1 MMTGGVRKQRTW
13 RPSSVF
19 PTSSTPNS
27 DAVQRLLRML
37 ASKGLFAQDAD
48 GRFALTPIADALR
61 SDAARKATAFA
72 ALRAQGLVDFFS

>member
-1 MMTGGVRKQRTW
+1 
-13 RPSSVF
+13 
-19 PTSSTPNS
+19 
-27 DAVQRLLRML
+27 VQRLLRML